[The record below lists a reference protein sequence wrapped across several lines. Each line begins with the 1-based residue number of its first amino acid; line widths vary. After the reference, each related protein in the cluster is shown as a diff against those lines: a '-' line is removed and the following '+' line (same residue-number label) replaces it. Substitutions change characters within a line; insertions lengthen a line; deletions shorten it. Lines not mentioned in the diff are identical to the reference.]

1 MTLALRYAARSDVG
15 LVRQAN
21 EDSGYAAPHLLVVAD
36 GMGGHAAGELASATV
51 VATLADL
58 VDGDRLPLTD
68 SDALPELESAVKAA
82 GASIGQVITEEPDL
96 AGMGTTLTGTYL
108 LDDQLAIVHV
118 GDSRAYLLR
127 DGVLSQITHD
137 HTYVQTLVDTGRITA
152 EEAAVHP
159 RRSLLMRAIDGSQ
172 PVEADLFLHDVRP
185 GDRLLLCS
193 DGLAGTVSD
202 DELRE
207 LMSEGDPT
215 GTVIACVDLALTR
228 GAPDNVTVVVADV
241 LDVDSTHV
249 SDLTAGEPVVVGA
262 AGEPRVRARLPRVH
276 FPRDAQVDPNRP
288 DPPPAFDGGPPTS
301 ELPFI
306 DAAAAVPGSGAWS
319 SRSRRR
325 LRNGII
331 LTVVFVIAVV
341 AVVAGAI
348 AWVNSQWYVGT
359 DDSRRVIVYQGL
371 PFNVLGVPLRTPVV
385 VDDLTIDELPQRLA
399 DDVAAG
405 LPAQNRPDAEAI
417 VTRLKAEAAAC
428 AVPRPPAGCPAAEMA
443 TGGTAP

>member
-51 VATLADL
+51 VATLAEL

-108 LDDQLAIVHV
+108 LDHQLAIVHV

-172 PVEADLFLHDVRP
+172 PVEADLFFHDVLP

-202 DELRE
+202 DELRQ

-215 GTVIACVDLALTR
+215 GTVIACVDLALAR

-241 LDVDSTHV
+241 LDLDSTHV
-249 SDLTAGEPVVVGA
+249 GDLTSGEPVVVGA
-262 AGEPRVRARLPRVH
+262 AGEPRVRARLPRVT

-288 DPPPAFDGGPPTS
+288 DLPPAFDGGPPTS

-306 DAAAAVPGSGAWS
+306 DASASAPGAGSWP

-331 LTVVFVIAVV
+331 LTVVFVVAVV
-341 AVVAGAI
+341 AVVAGAV
-348 AWVNSQWYVGT
+348 AWVNAQWYVGT

-371 PFNVLGVPLRTPVV
+371 PFTVLGVSLRTPVV
-385 VDDLTIDELPQRLA
+385 VSELNIDELPRLLA
-399 DDVAAG
+399 DDVSDG
-405 LPAQNRPDAEAI
+405 MPAQNRVDAEAI
-417 VTRLKAEAAAC
+417 VIRLQAEAAAC
-428 AVPRPPAGCPAAEMA
+428 AVPRPPTGCPTAE
-443 TGGTAP
+443 TTIGGIAP